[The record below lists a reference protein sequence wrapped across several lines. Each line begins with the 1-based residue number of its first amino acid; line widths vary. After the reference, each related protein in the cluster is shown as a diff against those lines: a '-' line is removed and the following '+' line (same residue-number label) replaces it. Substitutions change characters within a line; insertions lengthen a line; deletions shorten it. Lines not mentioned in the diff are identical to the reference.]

1 MDRKNTFILYGIIV
15 VAFAFGVAFYAF
27 GDKGGNMITVK
38 SDDKIVR
45 EINLDTV
52 TVPFSF
58 TVQNNGF
65 NVVEVENGKI
75 RVTDADCPDKLCIK
89 QSESG
94 TFPIVCLPHRLVI
107 DKK

>member
-1 MDRKNTFILYGIIV
+1 MIIAV
-15 VAFAFGVAFYAF
+15 FVFGVVIYAF
-27 GDKGGNMITVK
+27 GGKGGKMITVK
-38 SDDKIVR
+38 SDGEIVR

-58 TVQNNGF
+58 TVENNGF
-65 NVVEVENGKI
+65 NVVEVENKKI

-107 DKK
+107 DCK

>member
-1 MDRKNTFILYGIIV
+1 MNKKNTFLLYGIIAIV
-15 VAFAFGVAFYAF
+15 FVAGLVFYAM
-27 GDKGGNMITVK
+27 GSKDANVVTIK
-38 SDDKIVR
+38 SDGKIVR

-65 NVVEVENGKI
+65 NVVEVENGRV

-94 TFPIVCLPHRLVI
+94 ILPIVCLPHRLVI
-107 DKK
+107 DSK

>member
-1 MDRKNTFILYGIIV
+1 MIKKNTFLLYGIIMI
-15 VAFAFGVAFYAF
+15 AFVFGVVFYAF
-27 GDKGGNMITVK
+27 GGRGGNMIIVK
-38 SDDKIVR
+38 SDEKIVR

-65 NVVEVENGKI
+65 NVVEVENGRV

-94 TFPIVCLPHRLVI
+94 ILPIVCLPHRLVI
-107 DKK
+107 DSK